1 MPSTE
6 RDTLKSE
13 QYTFTCEC
21 GAQFQG
27 TVYHRVNVTLDPKL
41 LYTLLAGRLNVG
53 TCPNCGRTF
62 ASALPFLYHDLKR
75 GLFAYVHPG
84 DEPDEEERDQL
95 LRELGRVY
103 TQAVEDSERVR
114 PPRPRRNAPGRPQSG
129 SGGEARPVAEPEAP
143 PMQVIFGLDQLVKL
157 VESLL
162 EPEERLGQVSLT
174 TRSQEPA
181 ERGRLLSV
189 GRRLAEQMP
198 LCQVDAQEAGGVYSV
213 RLYGPRSQVG
223 QLVQLLAQTS

>member
-1 MPSTE
+1 MPSTD
-6 RDTLKSE
+6 RDTLTSE

-21 GAQFQG
+21 GAQFRG
-27 TVYHRVNVTLDPKL
+27 TVYHRVNVTLVPKL

-53 TCPNCGRTF
+53 ICPNCGRTL
-62 ASALPFLYHDLKR
+62 ASPLPFLYHDLKR

-84 DEPDEEERDQL
+84 DEPDDEDRDQL

-103 TQAVEDSERVR
+103 TQAVEDSERIR
-114 PPRPRRNAPGRPQSG
+114 PARPRRPAPSRPRAVP
-129 SGGEARPVAEPEAP
+129 GEETRPVAEPEAP
-143 PMQVIFGLDQLVKL
+143 PMQVIFGLDQLVNL

-162 EPEERLGQVSLT
+162 EPGERLGQVALT
-174 TRSQEPA
+174 TRSQDSA
-181 ERGRLLSV
+181 ERERLLAV
-189 GRRLAEQMP
+189 GRKLAEQMP

-213 RLYGPRSQVG
+213 RLFGPRTQVG